1 MIRWRDDE
9 VALMQVLLA
18 DDQPSVRFALRVLLE
33 RQPQLKV
40 VGAAVNVDDLLA
52 QVKATCPD
60 LVLLSWELPGLVAE
74 ALLATLRRNFPDL
87 TVIVLSGRPKVRRA
101 ALGAGADAFVSK
113 ADPPDRLLAAISDC
127 ERSRRLEDEYIE
139 ANSKGLTGS

>member
-1 MIRWRDDE
+1 
-9 VALMQVLLA
+9 MQVLLA

-33 RQPQLKV
+33 RQPQLNV
-40 VGAAVNVDDLLA
+40 VGAAVNVDDLLD

-60 LVLLSWELPGLVAE
+60 LVLLSWELPGLVAD
-74 ALLATLRRNFPDL
+74 ALLGTLHRNFPKL

-127 ERSRRLEDEYIE
+127 ERRRRLEDELIG
-139 ANSKGLTGS
+139 SDLGGHTGG

>member
-1 MIRWRDDE
+1 
-9 VALMQVLLA
+9 MQVLLA

-33 RQPQLKV
+33 RQPHLKV
-40 VGAAVNVDDLLA
+40 VGAAVNVDDLLD

-60 LVLLSWELPGLVAE
+60 LVLLSWELPGLVAD
-74 ALLATLRRNFPDL
+74 APLGTLRRNFPDL

-113 ADPPDRLLAAISDC
+113 ADPPERLLAAISDC
-127 ERSRRLEDEYIE
+127 EQKRRLEDPLIE
-139 ANSKGLTGS
+139 PDLRGNTGG